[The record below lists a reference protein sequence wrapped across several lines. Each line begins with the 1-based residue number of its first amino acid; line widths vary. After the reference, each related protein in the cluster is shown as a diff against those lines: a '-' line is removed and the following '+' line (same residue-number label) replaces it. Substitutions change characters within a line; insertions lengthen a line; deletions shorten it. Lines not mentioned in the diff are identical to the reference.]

1 MSRLKSLARRTMR
14 KLKGLLPGPLSPP
27 PSPSLVLTLVQEGE
41 VLPRVADAL
50 AGPLEG
56 PGVIAGVIER
66 EIIGQN
72 ETRALLGG
80 HSGGVD
86 VPPWALGANGTLRL
100 GVDVV
105 RVRDVW
111 HAPAFGAVIDDQ
123 GRTFKTT
130 VHEALYLTPTL
141 AALPNARRE
150 GEQTLFALPADGA
163 TIARATVFVAWGGVH
178 NYGHFLIDCLSAL
191 VAAQRAGA
199 LESHP
204 PIAPPLL
211 PWQAEL
217 LDLAMGVDTPKPR
230 IVEAPIVRIDEAVF
244 ATPMD
249 HFLHAPGPP
258 LDAVRERI
266 LAHAAISADPAAAKR
281 IYVSRLGSLKRV
293 LVNEAELEAAL
304 EARGFTVIRPE
315 ALPVREQIALFH
327 QAEVVVAP
335 AGAALANVLF
345 CKPGAKIIEI
355 QPSNFIGVWVRNVAL
370 LVGVDWRAFFA
381 PSPLSETEILMEGQP
396 RPASE
401 FRWRLDLDGFLTFLD
416 EAL

>member
-1 MSRLKSLARRTMR
+1 MSRLKRLARRTVR
-14 KLKGLLPGPLSPP
+14 KLKGLLPEPPSPP
-27 PSPSLVLTLVQEGE
+27 PPPTLALTIVEEAQ

-50 AGPLEG
+50 SGPLGG
-56 PGVIAGVIER
+56 PGAISPVVEQAILGEV
-66 EIIGQN
+66 
-72 ETRALLGG
+72 ETRAALGG
-80 HSGGVD
+80 KSGGVD
-86 VPPWALGANGTLRL
+86 TPDWAHGQNGVLRSA
-100 GVDVV
+100 VDLV

-111 HAPAFGAVIDDQ
+111 HAPAFGAVFDDT

-150 GEQTLFALPADGA
+150 GQDTLFTVPSDAPS
-163 TIARATVFVAWGGVH
+163 IPRATVFMAWGGLH

-191 VAAQRAGA
+191 VAARTAGA
-199 LESHP
+199 LDSHP
-204 PIAPPLL
+204 PISPPLL
-211 PWQAEL
+211 PWQGAL
-217 LDLAMGVDTPKPR
+217 LDLATGGAPRPLVVD
-230 IVEAPIVRIDEAVF
+230 APIVRLDEAVF

-258 LDAVRERI
+258 LDEVRARI
-266 LAHAAISADPAAAKR
+266 LAHAAITDDPAAPRR

-304 EARGFTVIRPE
+304 EARGFTVVRPE
-315 ALPVREQIALFH
+315 HLPVIDQIALFH
-327 QAEVVVAP
+327 RAEVVVAP

-345 CKPGAKIIEI
+345 CRPGTKVFEI
-355 QPSNFIGVWVRNVAL
+355 QPSNFIGVWVRNIAL
-370 LVGVDWRAFFA
+370 LTGADWRAFFA

-401 FRWRLDLDGFLTFLD
+401 FRWRLDLPGFLAFLD